1 MHASAFGVSILNEDV
16 PLLKTYIEKKL
27 KDFNFTN
34 SYRVDFIWDA
44 NKINKYQNDILKI
57 GELSNIWGQG
67 LKEPYIAIENIKITK
82 DNLVLMSPD
91 KKPTLKIIL
100 PNGLTL
106 IKFKSSQE
114 EYELL

>member
-1 MHASAFGVSILNEDV
+1 MHASAFGVSILNKNI
-16 PLLKTYIEKKL
+16 PLLKEYIKREL

-44 NKINKYQNDILKI
+44 NEINKYQNDILKI
-57 GELSNIWGQG
+57 GELSSIWGQG
-67 LKEPYIAIENIKITK
+67 LKEPYIAIENIKINQ
-82 DNLVLMSPD
+82 DNLILMSPN